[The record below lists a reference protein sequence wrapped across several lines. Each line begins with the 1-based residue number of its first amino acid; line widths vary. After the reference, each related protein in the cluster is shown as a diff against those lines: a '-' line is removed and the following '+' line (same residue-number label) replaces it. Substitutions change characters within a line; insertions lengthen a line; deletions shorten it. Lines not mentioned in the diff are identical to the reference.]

1 MPVRDPFENRPSVY
15 ADSRCFAFATAAS
28 VGSSSRFRD
37 VSNATNFTT
46 TLVRRK
52 PNCLVQARL
61 HVLPRILCL
70 FPARAHRRNTRLA
83 SGAEAGPAISRDAPE
98 FRRGEGIPDRDGL
111 PLHAAALRSVQ
122 TPPPWCVWRQ
132 AHQEARNRRRSCW
145 CRSAA
150 AADYLDGVADAGRRG
165 FTAAGISRESLRL
178 FPTLSENHPHW
189 NSHPRRVPCK
199 KNDPNDLPPLPAHYN
214 PDAQGGVS
222 PHCRRPHG
230 TGRKDGGL
238 PGVRR

>member
-1 MPVRDPFENRPSVY
+1 MNVSGINARLNRAANAVTSARPRSAPNMPVRDPFENRPSVY

-52 PNCLVQARL
+52 PNCLVRARL

-70 FPARAHRRNTRLA
+70 FPARAHRRNTRLV
-83 SGAEAGPAISRDAPE
+83 SGAEAGPAISRDSPE

-122 TPPPWCVWRQ
+122 TQPAWCVWRQ
-132 AHQEARNRRRSCW
+132 AHQEARNLRRGCWRRSRGLLR
-145 CRSAA
+145 RS
-150 AADYLDGVADAGRRG
+150 R
-165 FTAAGISRESLRL
+165 
-178 FPTLSENHPHW
+178 
-189 NSHPRRVPCK
+189 
-199 KNDPNDLPPLPAHYN
+199 
-214 PDAQGGVS
+214 
-222 PHCRRPHG
+222 
-230 TGRKDGGL
+230 
-238 PGVRR
+238 